1 MARSAGQ
8 YPMAYNHPNTG
19 RPKPEPDS
27 QAFPFTSCYL
37 DTTNRPLYSFGYG
50 LSYTTFEY
58 QSLELDRDRMTPE
71 ETIQVRVS
79 VKNTGNRAGKEAVQ
93 LYLRDKTAS
102 VVRPVQQLIDYRK
115 VELLPGERKAV
126 EFLVTEKQL
135 RFWNYDCQEVS
146 EPGMFEI
153 SCGWADHLMLTREFE
168 LK

>member
-1 MARSAGQ
+1 M
-8 YPMAYNHPNTG
+8 
-19 RPKPEPDS
+19 
-27 QAFPFTSCYL
+27 
-37 DTTNRPLYSFGYG
+37 
-50 LSYTTFEY
+50 SYTRFEY
-58 QSLELDRDRMTPE
+58 EALELDRTCIGPE
-71 ETIQVRVS
+71 DALRVT
-79 VKNTGNRAGKEAVQ
+79 VTLRNAGDRAGRETVQ
-93 LYLRDKTAS
+93 LYLRDRTAS